1 MSRGRVPRKP
11 RSFAQIVLQ
20 ETVILVPAAIIFAVY
35 QGGALQDWLVSL
47 AAVVV
52 IGLAFGLLMQQ
63 RQKIAQR
70 PLPQRPPASS
80 TVRRKKR

>member
-1 MSRGRVPRKP
+1 MSRNRVPRKP

-35 QGGALQDWLVSL
+35 QGGSVQDWLISL
-47 AAVVV
+47 GAVIA
-52 IGLAFGLLMQQ
+52 IGLAFAWLTLE

-70 PLPQRPPASS
+70 PMPQRSATSS
-80 TVRRKKR
+80 PSRRKKR